1 MVNMLKLVKQAQ
13 SMQKNIEKLQA
24 ELAERSFEFTAG
36 GGSVKAVV
44 KGNMNVERIEIS
56 PAAVDPQDVEML
68 QDMLLS
74 AVNEALQKGKALAEE
89 RMGALTGGLGLPPGL
104 GF

>member
-24 ELAERSFEFTAG
+24 ELAERQFEFSAG
-36 GGSVKAVV
+36 GGIVTAVV
-44 KGNMNVERIEIS
+44 KGDMNVVRITIKPE
-56 PAAVDPQDVEML
+56 AVDPSDVGML
-68 QDMLLS
+68 EDLVVT
-74 AVNEALQKGKALAEE
+74 AVNGALQAARETMSTEMAKV
-89 RMGALTGGLGLPPGL
+89 TGGMGGMGLP

>member
-68 QDMLLS
+68 QDLVMA
-74 AVNEALQKGKALAEE
+74 AVNGALQLARDTVAEE
-89 RMGALTGGLGLPPGL
+89 MGKVTGGLGGMGLP

>member
-44 KGNMNVERIEIS
+44 RGNMNVERIEIS

-68 QDMLLS
+68 QDLVMA
-74 AVNEALQKGKALAEE
+74 AVNGALQLARDTVSEEMGKV
-89 RMGALTGGLGLPPGL
+89 TGGLGIPGL
-104 GF
+104 

>member
-24 ELAERSFEFTAG
+24 ELAERQFEFSAG
-36 GGSVKAVV
+36 GGIATAVV
-44 KGNMNVERIEIS
+44 KGDMNVVRITIKPE
-56 PAAVDPQDVEML
+56 AVDPSDVGML
-68 QDMLLS
+68 EDLVVT
-74 AVNEALQKGKALAEE
+74 AVNGALQAARETMSTEMAKV
-89 RMGALTGGLGLPPGL
+89 TGGMGGMGLP

>member
-24 ELAERSFEFTAG
+24 ELAERHFEFSAG
-36 GGSVKAVV
+36 GGIVTAVV
-44 KGNMNVERIEIS
+44 KGDMNVVRITIKPE
-56 PAAVDPQDVEML
+56 AVDPGDVGML
-68 QDMLLS
+68 EDLVVT
-74 AVNEALQKGKALAEE
+74 AVNGALQAARETMSTEMAKVTGG
-89 RMGALTGGLGLPPGL
+89 MGGLGLP